1 MSYSNIRN
9 TIMSTDR
16 ITGRVKWFNT
26 KAGYGF
32 ITISDGELANKDI
45 FVHYSSIKTDASHYK
60 YLTQGEYVDFSL
72 TKPTNDKHEFHA
84 VEVSGVKGGPILCE
98 TRRLNVGPPLR
109 SDPHDTIQIDGPSVE
124 AEHPALVNNV
134 RKPRKPRPSP
144 QAVSDKATQS
154 FVDEEGFTTVKK
166 RSGPRAKN
174 PVA

>member
-1 MSYSNIRN
+1 M
-9 TIMSTDR
+9 TDTQTDNELTR
-16 ITGRVKWFNT
+16 VTGMVKWFNN

-32 ITISDGELANKDI
+32 ITACEGEQKGKDI
-45 FVHYSSIKTDASHYK
+45 FVHYSSISVDNQQYRF
-60 YLTQGEYVDFSL
+60 LTQGEYVDFSL
-72 TKPTNDKHEFHA
+72 VKSDSEKYEYLAKNIT
-84 VEVSGVKGGPILCE
+84 GVKGGPILCE
-98 TRRLNVGPPLR
+98 TRRLNVGGSLR

-144 QAVSDKATQS
+144 QVVSDKATQS

-166 RSGPRAKN
+166 RSGPRAKK